1 MEWLLAIALFCS
13 PLVGLYAPKKPDGW
27 TTYRDRVLII
37 WVLSLLGW
45 ILFYQT
51 AFGIIFALI
60 AWRYRSSADL
70 HGVVIWGFIFGI
82 WMIVQMLSL
91 QQYRI
96 IITAILLAATGQCL
110 LGIVDFIV
118 FLWKKHASGSADH
131 LVFGTMGNR
140 TYYGAYLAIVS
151 PLAAREELWWLLV
164 LLGIG
169 VVVSM
174 SRMAIPAY
182 VIGVGIAWP
191 TTLYVTVPILGIA
204 WMIVWKKLV
213 YSAIMDGVRARM
225 LVLRLLLHYTLKW
238 PYWLIGHGYNTF
250 HETIF
255 SWCTDHGTLEGYA
268 HAHNDTAQVFY
279 EYGVIGLIAVS
290 FIIYLLYPNMAI
302 GSTLTG
308 SVVAM
313 VVTSFTTFP
322 NHIAPIGVTIVVIMS
337 MLSRVSL

>member
-1 MEWLLAIALFCS
+1 MEWILAIALFCS

-37 WVLSLLGW
+37 WAISLIGW
-45 ILFYQT
+45 ILVYQT
-51 AFGIIFALI
+51 PFGIIFALL
-60 AWRYRSSADL
+60 AWRYKGSSDL
-70 HGVVIWGFIFGI
+70 HGIVIWGFIFGI
-82 WMIVQMLSL
+82 WMIVQLLSL
-91 QQYRI
+91 DQYRVI
-96 IITAILLAATGQCL
+96 IVAILLATTGQCL
-110 LGIVDFIV
+110 LGIVDFTI
-118 FLWKKHASGSADH
+118 FLWKKTANGSADH

-151 PLAAREELWWLLV
+151 PLAAHEGLWWLLI

-169 VVVSM
+169 VVASM

-191 TTLYVTVPILGIA
+191 TTLYVSVPILGLL
-204 WMIVWKKLV
+204 WVIVWKRLV
-213 YSAIMDGVRARM
+213 YSAIADGVRARV
-225 LVLRLLLHYTLKW
+225 LVLRLLIHYTLKW

-250 HETIF
+250 HKTIF

-279 EYGVIGLIAVS
+279 EYGLFGIVAVS
-290 FIIYLLYPNMAI
+290 LLALQVYPNMAI

-308 SVVAM
+308 SVAAM
-313 VVTSFTTFP
+313 FIVSLTSFP
-322 NHIAPIGVTIVVIMS
+322 NHIAPVGVTVAVIVS
-337 MLSRVSL
+337 MLSKVSL